1 MKKNLQVLLVV
12 AFAAI
17 GLYVMA
23 ADKGGQF
30 ISGTEA
36 KTLVSKNHAFLLDV
50 RTVDEF
56 SGGHVEGATNI
67 PVQELEA
74 KLSTLPA
81 KKDQDIVVYCRS
93 GHRSAMAKEMLEK
106 AGFTKVHNLGPMTNW
121 NN

>member
-1 MKKNLQVLLVV
+1 MKKNLQVLVVV

-17 GLYVMA
+17 GLFVMA

-50 RTVDEF
+50 RTPGEF
-56 SGGHVEGATNI
+56 AGGHVDGATNI

-74 KLSTLPA
+74 KLATLPA
-81 KKDQDIVVYCRS
+81 KKDQDIVVYCHTGR
-93 GHRSAMAKEMLEK
+93 RSAMAKELLEK

>member
-12 AFAAI
+12 ALAAI

-23 ADKGGQF
+23 ADKGGPF

-36 KTLVSKNHAFLLDV
+36 KALVSKNHALLLDV
-50 RTVDEF
+50 RTAGEF
-56 SGGHVEGATNI
+56 SSGHIEGATNI

-74 KLSTLPA
+74 RLSTLPA

-93 GHRSAMAKEMLEK
+93 GHRSAMAKELLEK

-121 NN
+121 ND